1 MTEFHLFMP
10 QIRMTLDV
18 IVDKARDAE
27 RAGFDGIAL
36 MDHLVAP
43 GAEHQ
48 PTWDAMAT
56 ATWIAA
62 HTSTLTVGHLVLCD
76 AFRHP
81 AVLAKQAVTID
92 HASGGRFELGLGWG
106 SYDAE
111 IVAFGTGDPRPASRF
126 ARLSE
131 TVEVV
136 TALWTGEPVEHHG
149 PHHDLTGAS
158 QQPVPTRPLPIVI
171 GGTGPKTMNLVARH
185 ATWWNCPGY
194 AIDRFDEL
202 RERCGDARPSLQL
215 MVALVPDGGDRTE
228 VEALATRRFG
238 VRPDVI
244 VGTSGEVVER
254 LGELRERG
262 VERFYLWCT
271 DFASAPTLAHLG
283 ADVLPHLR

>member
-92 HASGGRFELGLGWG
+92 HASGGRFELG
-106 SYDAE
+106 
-111 IVAFGTGDPRPASRF
+111 R
-126 ARLSE
+126 
-131 TVEVV
+131 
-136 TALWTGEPVEHHG
+136 
-149 PHHDLTGAS
+149 
-158 QQPVPTRPLPIVI
+158 
-171 GGTGPKTMNLVARH
+171 
-185 ATWWNCPGY
+185 
-194 AIDRFDEL
+194 EL
-202 RERCGDARPSLQL
+202 YNWANKRRERRAKNSLLEASNCRSFKEVSTSLAFFSGRENFCSKSLLL
-215 MVALVPDGGDRTE
+215 MRG
-228 VEALATRRFG
+228 ATIG
-238 VRPDVI
+238 VI
-244 VGTSGEVVER
+244 VCSSAM
-254 LGELRERG
+254 
-262 VERFYLWCT
+262 
-271 DFASAPTLAHLG
+271 DFASCTFF
-283 ADVLPHLR
+283 